1 MGPCQLGGASHV
13 GHSYC
18 NHDEAMLTATSVR
31 STPFDATAFDEFLAT
46 RDEPA
51 WVTDLRR
58 GAFETYREML
68 ATELDPEEWK
78 RVDIRAFRPEKF
90 TIPAVSQVTTAF
102 GTLLADRAEFGGVV
116 SHVDGICSR
125 ATLHEKWAKQGVL
138 FGNLSDLVRDH
149 GDVLK
154 PYLMTTAVKPDAD
167 RFSAWHAAFWT
178 GGTVLFVPRNVQ
190 VTEPLY
196 SLIGLAADG
205 AADFSHTLIILS
217 EGASATLLEETSSAT
232 KDAAGLHVGAVEL
245 LLAPRSNLRYVQ
257 LQNWNDKVWHFAHQ
271 AGRVQADASLQ
282 WTAGALGSKLTHIH
296 QDVFL
301 DGKGASAEVN
311 GVTFATDRQVISY
324 YTQQTH
330 NAPNTRSDLLYKDVV
345 RDRARCIWRGM
356 IKVAKDA
363 QKTDGYQRNDS
374 LLMSD
379 ECRADAIPGLEIE
392 ADDVRCTHGATCGR
406 VDEEQLFYCMC
417 RGLNRTEAM
426 HMIVE
431 GFFQRVYDRIPVEIV
446 RETLGQAVE
455 KKLGIGGE

>member
-1 MGPCQLGGASHV
+1 
-13 GHSYC
+13 
-18 NHDEAMLTATSVR
+18 MLTAASPR
-31 STPFDATAFDEFLAT
+31 STSFDAAAFEKFLAT
-46 RDEPA
+46 RNEPT

-58 GAFETYREML
+58 GAFETYRELL

-78 RVDIRAFRPEKF
+78 RVDTRAFRAEKF
-90 TIPAVSQVTTAF
+90 AIPTAVQPAAAF
-102 GTLLADRAEFGGVV
+102 ATLLADRAEFAGVV
-116 SHVDGICSR
+116 SHVDGVCSR
-125 ATLHEKWAKQGVL
+125 ATLDEKYRKQGVL

-149 GDVLK
+149 GDILK
-154 PYLMTTAVKPDAD
+154 PYLMTKAVKPDAD
-167 RFSAWHAAFWT
+167 RFAAWHGAFWT
-178 GGTVLFVPRNVQ
+178 GGTVLYVPRNVQ
-190 VTEPLY
+190 MNDPLY
-196 SLIGLAADG
+196 SLIGLSAEA
-205 AADFSHTLIILS
+205 AADFTHTLIILE
-217 EGASATLLEETSSAT
+217 EGASATLLEETSSASIE
-232 KDAAGLHVGAVEL
+232 ASGLHVGAVEL
-245 LLAPRSNLRYVQ
+245 ILAARSNLRYVQ

-271 AGRVQADASLQ
+271 AGRVQSDASLQ
-282 WTAGALGSKLTHIH
+282 WTVGGLGAKLAHIH
-296 QDVFL
+296 QEVFL
-301 DGKGASAEVN
+301 DGKGAAAEVN
-311 GVTFATDRQVISY
+311 GVTFATEKQLLSY

-345 RDRARCIWRGM
+345 RDKARCIWRGM

-374 LLMSD
+374 LMLSD

-417 RGLNRTEAM
+417 RGLNRPEAM

-455 KKLGIGGE
+455 RKLGIGGHVD

>member
-1 MGPCQLGGASHV
+1 
-13 GHSYC
+13 
-18 NHDEAMLTATSVR
+18 MLTATTAR
-31 STPFDATAFDEFLAT
+31 STSFDATAFEQFLAT
-46 RDEPA
+46 RSEPA

-58 GAFETYREML
+58 GAFETYRELL

-90 TIPAVSQVTTAF
+90 AIPTPTHAVAAF
-102 GTLLADRAEFGGVV
+102 GTLLAHRAEFAGVV
-116 SHVDGICSR
+116 SHIDAGCSR
-125 ATLHEKWAKQGVL
+125 ATLDDKWTKQGVL
-138 FGNLSDLVRDH
+138 FGSLSELIRDH

-154 PYLMTTAVKPDAD
+154 PHLMTTAVMPDTD
-167 RFSAWHAAFWT
+167 RFAAWHAAFWT
-178 GGTVLFVPRNVQ
+178 GGTVLYVPRNVQ

-196 SLIGLAADG
+196 SLIGLAGDG
-205 AADFSHTLIILS
+205 AADLSHTLIILE
-217 EGASATLLEETSSAT
+217 EGASATLLEETSSASST
-232 KDAAGLHVGAVEL
+232 ATGLHVGAVEL
-245 LLAPRSNLRYVQ
+245 LLAPRSNLQYVQ

-271 AGRVQADASLQ
+271 AGRVQADAALR
-282 WTAGALGSKLTHIH
+282 WTVGALGAKLAHIH
-296 QDVFL
+296 QDVYL
-301 DGKGASAEVN
+301 DGKGATAEVN
-311 GVTFATDRQVISY
+311 GVTFATERQVISY

-417 RGLNRTEAM
+417 RGLRRSEAM

-446 RETLGQAVE
+446 RETLGHAVE
-455 KKLGIGGE
+455 RKLGIGGE